1 MIFDQIITP
10 SSKLK
15 PWTLWTVD
23 AHANVRG
30 NWMRLMDGDAGPF
43 YRISASHFWM
53 ETQEF
58 CLSR

>member
-23 AHANVRG
+23 AHVNVRG
-30 NWMRLMDGDAGPF
+30 NWMRLMDGDAGLF
-43 YRISASHFWM
+43 YSNLSFAFLNGNTRI
-53 ETQEF
+53 
-58 CLSR
+58 LSV